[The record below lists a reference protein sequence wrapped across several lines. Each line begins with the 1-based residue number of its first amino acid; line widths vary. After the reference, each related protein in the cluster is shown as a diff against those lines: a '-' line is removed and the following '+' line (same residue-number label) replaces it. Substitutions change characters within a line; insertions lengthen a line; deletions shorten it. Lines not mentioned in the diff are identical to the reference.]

1 MPIHNRALVRNQS
14 KRRNNFTIVHK
25 NEFEPSAK
33 SSNIDD
39 LSKKS
44 NKYEAVASDSNIKS
58 LLRDVLVLIFACVDP
73 CIALSSIECR
83 KYPMLMLQ
91 ASLRPM
97 VKL

>member
-1 MPIHNRALVRNQS
+1 MFLRLNWQIPVHNLVLVRNQS
-14 KRRNNFTIVHK
+14 KRRNNFMIVHK

-44 NKYEAVASDSNIKS
+44 NKWRPKVSDSNIKS
-58 LLRDVLVLIFACVDP
+58 LLRDLLVLILECVVH

-83 KYPMLMLQ
+83 K
-91 ASLRPM
+91 
-97 VKL
+97 

>member
-1 MPIHNRALVRNQS
+1 M
-14 KRRNNFTIVHK
+14 IVHK

-44 NKYEAVASDSNIKS
+44 NKWRPKVSDSNIKS
-58 LLRDVLVLIFACVDP
+58 LLRDLLVLILECVVH

-83 KYPMLMLQ
+83 K
-91 ASLRPM
+91 
-97 VKL
+97 